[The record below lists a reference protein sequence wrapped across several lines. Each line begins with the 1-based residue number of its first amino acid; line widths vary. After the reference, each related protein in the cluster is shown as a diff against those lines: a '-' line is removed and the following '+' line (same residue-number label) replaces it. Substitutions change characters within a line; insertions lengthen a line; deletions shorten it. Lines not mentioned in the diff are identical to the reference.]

1 MLKLSMEHIFILS
14 SPRHPQENLASVT
27 WEFVK
32 NVSTDIQL
40 VPRVLLTDI
49 PLYRRHD
56 TLCGPHRSSPIINQ
70 ALIVSGH
77 DHDQCTVVHDSKF
90 GPVTEPTLGTISWQR
105 GNLYPSFML
114 LSVSNSANANV
125 STPEDPLISQPCF
138 LPQQTHIYIWG
149 NAVIRPT
156 ARKNISQEMEVSM
169 NFDINVEVGN
179 DPNIKLPHRTSK
191 SKTSIIIQRL
201 MRTFRKVTVI
211 AAVNVPIYMMLLF
224 KDWIDQ

>member
-1 MLKLSMEHIFILS
+1 MILFVALTVVLQSSIRYQNYVTEESSYKLLEL
-14 SPRHPQENLASVT
+14 
-27 WEFVK
+27 VK
-32 NVSTDIQL
+32 S
-40 VPRVLLTDI
+40 
-49 PLYRRHD
+49 
-56 TLCGPHRSSPIINQ
+56 